1 MLSIFT
7 FISLLQAQN
16 VEYEWQEDTVDCWF
30 NCFTISI
37 LEFFKRDAGLCEV
50 KLSFQDHF

>member
-30 NCFTISI
+30 NCFTVSI
-37 LEFFKRDAGLCEV
+37 FDFFKQDAGLCEV
-50 KLSFQDHF
+50 KLLF

>member
-16 VEYEWQEDTVDCWF
+16 VEYEWQEGTVDCWF